1 MATPWYKSDAFK
13 VFMLA
18 VVGVAVMMSIA
29 MSLAFTLGAPKPF
42 SPILYTSIITPSF
55 TVESTAK
62 PCSSQE
68 LGACPTVLEYGTS
81 LDSLTVSA
89 TVPANLTEGLE
100 ESLGAYATPTAVT
113 FQVCYADAF
122 VEGRPWRAP
131 KDAIGRDKQC
141 GISACKSVPLQEG
154 TGARTATCDYTVGDD
169 LGTAV
174 YYFRALG
181 ENDKGDYVVGNTAK
195 DQYFQINTYNGR
207 TTSIIAGVVAC
218 SVFAWG
224 ILIGGL
230 IYEYV
235 MVKKQE

>member
-141 GISACKSVPLQEG
+141 GISACKSVPLEG
-154 TGARTATCDYTVGDD
+154 GSATCDYSVGDN

-174 YYFRALG
+174 YYFRALAENEAG
-181 ENDKGDYVVGNTAK
+181 EFVAGNTNK
-195 DQYFQINTYNGR
+195 DQYFQIDTYNGR
-207 TTSIIAGVVAC
+207 TTSIIIGAAVC
-218 SVFAWG
+218 SVLAWA
-224 ILIGGL
+224 ILGGGL
-230 IYEYV
+230 IYELVY
-235 MVKKQE
+235 KKQ